1 MADRPGRAIR
11 LEHTFDRLFETR
23 LELAYAVLVPDVT
36 RRLGEPAHPTGR

>member
-1 MADRPGRAIR
+1 VADRPGRAIR
-11 LEHTFDRLFETR
+11 LEHTFDRLFE